1 MPRPPV
7 SHPALC
13 MPRLVMMLLLLL
25 PVYNVIVVHVLYGT
39 GGLMEHAACLVFAKV
54 GVMDEIVLCW
64 NHNQHQHVRVW
75 RSTCYDPGHVA
86 AYHQVT
92 TSHELS
98 HHVGVCAASIGVNN
112 VHNVWVSQLYRQ
124 WRMHASEK

>member
-1 MPRPPV
+1 
-7 SHPALC
+7 

-64 NHNQHQHVRVW
+64 QPQPAPACQGAAIHMLRP
-75 RSTCYDPGHVA
+75 PGHVA